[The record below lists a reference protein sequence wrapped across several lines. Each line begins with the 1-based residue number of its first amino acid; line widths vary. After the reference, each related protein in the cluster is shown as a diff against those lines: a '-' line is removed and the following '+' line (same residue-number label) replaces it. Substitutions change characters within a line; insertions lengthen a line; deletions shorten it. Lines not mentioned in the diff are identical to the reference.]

1 MQSSAENIKTLNMGQ
16 PTLET
21 TLIISWDKNPP
32 TTEHTG
38 KSTASEVLHNCNKMI
53 SENKLISR
61 LFSSNK
67 S

>member
-1 MQSSAENIKTLNMGQ
+1 MGQ